1 MAERHVWV
9 VNVTRDAL
17 LAERADLADS
27 FLARARGLLGR
38 SDLALGEGL
47 VIRPCNAVH
56 TLGMAFSVDVVHLDA
71 DSRVLRVVGTLR
83 PWRLGPVVRGSRVVV
98 ELPAGTVAATGT
110 RPGDVIDLG
119 RPSTP
124 GLR

>member
-1 MAERHVWV
+1 MVDRQVRVE
-9 VNVTRDAL
+9 NVTRHAV

-27 FLARARGLLGR
+27 FLARVRGLLGR
-38 SDLALGEGL
+38 STLATGEGL
-47 VIRPCNAVH
+47 VIRPCTAVH
-56 TLGMAFSVDVVHLDA
+56 TLGMAFPIDAVQLDV
-71 DSRVLRVVGTLR
+71 DSRVLRVVANLR
-83 PWRLGPVVRGSRVVV
+83 PWRVGPVVRGSWVVV
-98 ELPAGTVAATGT
+98 ELPAGTVATTGT

>member
-1 MAERHVWV
+1 MAERHVRV
-9 VNVTRDAL
+9 VNVTRNAL

-38 SDLALGEGL
+38 SDLAPGEGL

-56 TLGMAFSVDVVHLDA
+56 TLGMAFAIDVVYLDA
-71 DSRVLRVVGTLR
+71 ASRVLRVVGNLR

-110 RPGDVIDLG
+110 RPGDVIELG
-119 RPSTP
+119 QPSTP
-124 GLR
+124 CQR

>member
-1 MAERHVWV
+1 MAERHVRV
-9 VNVTRDAL
+9 VNVTRNAL

-56 TLGMAFSVDVVHLDA
+56 TLGMAFPIDVVHLDA
-71 DSRVLRVVGTLR
+71 DSRVLRVVADLR
-83 PWRLGPVVRGSRVVV
+83 PWRFGPLVRGSRVVV
-98 ELPAGTVAATGT
+98 ELPAGTALATGT
-110 RPGDVIDLG
+110 GRGGALRLERAAIG
-119 RPSTP
+119 RP
-124 GLR
+124 